1 MKKDET
7 QRGIAWERTK
17 QREVKS
23 KFVREENET
32 GNI

>member
-7 QRGIAWERTK
+7 ERGIAWERKK
-17 QREVKS
+17 QREVKNI
-23 KFVREENET
+23 FVREENET